1 MKKIDQKI
9 KSGELVNLLHACSRI
24 FSSVIVK
31 CFFGTDVNQYSVNG
45 RPYCEFY
52 MNFLN
57 EITQYSQ
64 SSERMILGMLPYNFG
79 LTKKA
84 RDLKKNIKLIHS
96 IAL

>member
-1 MKKIDQKI
+1 
-9 KSGELVNLLHACSRI
+9 
-24 FSSVIVK
+24 
-31 CFFGTDVNQYSVNG
+31 
-45 RPYCEFY
+45 